1 MLVTWTGQR
10 NFYGTIR
17 EVKNANHKLFQ
28 CQKSYLIN
36 PDNGVSLDK
45 KEGIIYCVG
54 GKSCYVSKKSMKEL
68 KIKLES

>member
-45 KEGIIYCVG
+45 KRRDCLL
-54 GKSCYVSKKSMKEL
+54 CRW
-68 KIKLES
+68 KILLRFQKIHERIEN

>member
-28 CQKSYLIN
+28 CQKSYLIS

-45 KEGIIYCVG
+45 KEGIVYCVG
-54 GKSCYVSKKSMKEL
+54 GNLVAFPKKSMKEL

>member
-45 KEGIIYCVG
+45 KEGY
-54 GKSCYVSKKSMKEL
+54 
-68 KIKLES
+68 KLMSRLINDDF